1 MLQSAKKALETK
13 PLLTLICGGILI
25 GVGMQI
31 SGSCPGMVL
40 VQLGAGVPWS
50 YITFVGGLCGA
61 FFHGLAEKW
70 LNRNDFSKSRMIMS
84 KTLFE
89 VTRIPA
95 FVIRLVLIIFLGLTV
110 FLMEFFIPW
119 TKEYSNPVPNNSANI
134 FIYKAWPPYSILL
147 ELIIYFIL
155 SLVNQIKSKIK

>member
-1 MLQSAKKALETK
+1 MQGAKKALETK
-13 PLLTLICGGILI
+13 SLLTLIVGGILI

-50 YITFVGGLCGA
+50 YITFIGGLLGA
-61 FFHGLAEKW
+61 LFHGLVEQW
-70 LNRNDFSKSRMIMS
+70 LKSNDFSKSSIIMS

-89 VTRIPA
+89 LTRIPA
-95 FVIRLVLIIFLGLTV
+95 VVIRIILIILLGLTV

-119 TKEYSNPVPNNSANI
+119 TKEYSNPIPQQDSSNV
-134 FIYKAWPPYSILL
+134 FIYKAWPPYGKKLLSICLKQ
-147 ELIIYFIL
+147 FIL
-155 SLVNQIKSKIK
+155 FY

>member
-1 MLQSAKKALETK
+1 MQSGKKVLETK
-13 PLLTLICGGILI
+13 PMLTLISGGILI

-50 YITFVGGLCGA
+50 YITFIGGLCGA
-61 FFHGLAEKW
+61 LFHGLVEKW
-70 LNRNDFSKSRMIMS
+70 LKCNDFSKSSIIMS

-89 VTRIPA
+89 LTRIPA
-95 FVIRLVLIIFLGLTV
+95 FIIRLILIVLLGLTV

-119 TKEYSNPVPNNSANI
+119 TKEYSNPISQENSSNI
-134 FIYKAWPPYSILL
+134 FIYKAWPPYSKKI
-147 ELIIYFIL
+147 FC
-155 SLVNQIKSKIK
+155 SLFV